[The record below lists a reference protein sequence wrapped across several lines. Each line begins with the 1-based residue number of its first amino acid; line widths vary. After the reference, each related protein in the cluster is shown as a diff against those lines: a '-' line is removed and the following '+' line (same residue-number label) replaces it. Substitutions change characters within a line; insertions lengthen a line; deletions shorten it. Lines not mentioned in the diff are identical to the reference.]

1 MGITA
6 TTVANTDTLEK
17 LRQEYNNLQADVLAL
32 NTGALTVFGVPNG
45 TETVS
50 GDGSG
55 KDAISLNTLI
65 SFLNTSGGNSDLTL
79 ATGQTGQIKILLMT
93 SAGGNTATL
102 DKTDGNLDT
111 TAVSTSIVFNAI
123 GESVTLVWSG
133 SKWFPINALGATIT

>member
-1 MGITA
+1 M
-6 TTVANTDTLEK
+6 TLFIAILDMTGNIELWHLLIIGVLNGSMMAINMPSRQAILSDIVPDK
-17 LRQEYNNLQADVLAL
+17 LLMN
-32 NTGALTVFGVPNG
+32 
-45 TETVS
+45 
-50 GDGSG
+50 
-55 KDAISLNTLI
+55 AISLNTLI

-79 ATGQTGQIKILLMT
+79 ATGQTGQIKILVMT

>member
-1 MGITA
+1 MAITA
-6 TTVANTDTLEK
+6 TTVANSDTLEK
-17 LRQEYNNLQADVLAL
+17 LRQEYNNLQADVLSL

-50 GDGSG
+50 GDNSG
-55 KDAISLNTLI
+55 KDAISTSTLI
-65 SFLNTSGGNSDLTL
+65 SFLDTSGGNSDLTL
-79 ATGQTGQIKILLMT
+79 AAGLTGQIKILLMT
-93 SAGGNTATL
+93 TAGGNTATL
-102 DKTDGNLDT
+102 DSADGNLDT